1 MGWTF
6 GTRGW
11 EDKCMPGDGRNIHEK
26 QKRGRSSCKYENVI
40 EMELQNR
47 ISWCGVEETFCIH
60 YMSEI
65 SWVGE
70 QLLASQECFAAC
82 V

>member
-1 MGWTF
+1 MAGSLERVGEKT
-6 GTRGW
+6 
-11 EDKCMPGDGRNIHEK
+11 KDGRNI
-26 QKRGRSSCKYENVI
+26 QKNKNVEGQAVNTRMLLKWNLKNKI
-40 EMELQNR
+40 T
-47 ISWCGVEETFCIH
+47 WCGVEETFCIH
-60 YMSEI
+60 YMSVI